1 MKDAVKK
8 FVQSKTIAL
17 YGASPGGKKF
27 GNAVYK
33 TLRKNDYNLIP
44 VHPTA
49 DTIEGDKAYSNPES
63 LPVKPEAAF
72 ICMKPDKAETV
83 IDQLAEG
90 GIKRIWFQQGAD
102 FANAIKKAEAA
113 GIETVSGKC
122 ILMYA
127 EPVTGLHAFHRWL
140 WKLLGK
146 Y

>member
-49 DTIEGDKAYSNPES
+49 DTIEGDKAYSNPVPDRFRS
-63 LPVKPEAAF
+63 NLKP
-72 ICMKPDKAETV
+72 P
-83 IDQLAEG
+83 L
-90 GIKRIWFQQGAD
+90 
-102 FANAIKKAEAA
+102 
-113 GIETVSGKC
+113 
-122 ILMYA
+122 YA
-127 EPVTGLHAFHRWL
+127 
-140 WKLLGK
+140 
-146 Y
+146 